1 MLGSILAWLGNFS
14 KELIYVLGYPGLVI
28 LMAMESMIFPLPS
41 ELIMPLAGFLV
52 AEGKFNFWLVAL
64 FSSLGSLLGSL
75 ISYYLGKFGGNPL
88 ILRYGKY
95 LFLDATDLQ
104 KTEAWFQKSG
114 EKTIFISRF
123 IPVVRHLISIPA
135 GIAKMDLKKFSV
147 YTVLG
152 ATAWNMFL
160 AYLGFF
166 LGERWNE
173 VKHYSEYFSIPAA
186 LLLLIVGGYFIYR
199 HIQNKR
205 KERQSEKELLKTKS
219 I

>member
-1 MLGSILAWLGNFS
+1 MLAWLGNFS

-28 LMAMESMIFPLPS
+28 LMAMESMVFPLPS

-52 AEGKFNFWLVAL
+52 AEGKFDFWLVAL
-64 FSSLGSLLGSL
+64 FSSLGSLIGSL
-75 ISYYLGKFGGNPL
+75 ISYYLGQFGGNPL
-88 ILRYGKY
+88 IIRFGKY

-104 KTEAWFQKSG
+104 KTEVWFNKSG

-135 GIAKMDLKKFSV
+135 GIAKMDLKKFCV

-160 AYLGFF
+160 AYLGFL
-166 LGERWNE
+166 LGERWSE
-173 VKHYSEYFSIPAA
+173 VKHYSEFFSIPVA
-186 LLLLIVGGYFIYR
+186 LLLLVAGGYFVYR

-205 KERQSEKELLKTKS
+205 KERQSEKKLLKLKD
-219 I
+219 INN